1 MSITTY
7 AELKTAISGWVHR
20 ADLSANL
27 DDFVTAGEKWIMR
40 KIRAPEMETALSV
53 AISTTTGLATVP
65 AGFLGLKYA
74 YVDGSP
80 TQPLEVRSPQQIFNR
95 FPTRSSDSTPQWIGY
110 DAGSFLFG
118 PFPDSGYTV
127 KGTYYKRQGPLSSGV
142 YDLFSNNPD
151 LYLYAALAE
160 TEPFIKND
168 KRVPLWIAK
177 RDAIAKDIND
187 EAVGILGAGGLSMI
201 TA

>member
-7 AELKTAISGWVHR
+7 AELKTAVSSWVHR
-20 ADLSANL
+20 SDLSANL
-27 DDFVTAGEKWIMR
+27 DDLVTAGEKWIMR
-40 KIRAPEMETALSV
+40 KVRAPEMETALSV

-65 AGFLGLKYA
+65 TGFLGLKYA

-95 FPTRSSDSTPQWIGY
+95 FPTRSSDSKPEWIGY

-127 KGTYYKRQGPLSSGV
+127 KGTYYKRQGPLSSAV

-151 LYLYAALAE
+151 LFLFAALAE

-168 KRVPLWIAK
+168 KRVALWIAK
-177 RDAIAKDIND
+177 RDAITKDIND